1 MSETK
6 NIWDEIYSNAY
17 LTMMSKAEAEE
28 KELIHYAGFG
38 EYVLVPEIVT
48 ANENGFTS
56 KPLTKKDSEEYSLG
70 YSEYRIK
77 RAAEINMEKT
87 APPMLLTLKD
97 YLLMPSYAKDLFS
110 NKENKLEH
118 PENSDFLI
126 LTNRR
131 DFHGAATLL
140 TEGVVDKIHEILNQ
154 GFAVVVVNEDFCYII
169 AESIVNNAM
178 AELGKTADDIE
189 EEISHHDDMFWFPMN
204 STIYNGKHYTTYTMT
219 DEEIENHPYIG
230 KSGEAAFY
238 RYILE
243 KACGVSY
250 DEIDHCSCSEIDVAK
265 NIQDNWFKNE
275 EKRIIDEHTAKYGCE
290 PNEYAMKEAQT
301 QFAMLL
307 ALNGP
312 KAMDDLPDNT
322 IRFSDDFITY

>member
-17 LTMMSKAEAEE
+17 LTMMPKTEAEE

-38 EYVLVPEIVT
+38 KYVLVPEIVT

-56 KPLTKKDSEEYSLG
+56 KPLTKNDSEEYSLG

-118 PENSDFLI
+118 PENPDFLI

-154 GFAVVVVNEDFCYII
+154 GFAVVVANEDFCYII

-189 EEISHHDDMFWFPMN
+189 EEISHHDDMFWFPLN
-204 STIYNGKHYTTYTMT
+204 STIYDGKYYTTYKMT
-219 DEEIENHPYIG
+219 DEEIETYPFLG
-230 KSGEAAFY
+230 KDGEPAFY
-238 RYILE
+238 NYILE
-243 KACGVSY
+243 KVCGVKH
-250 DEIDHCSCSEIDVAK
+250 DEIDYCRCSEIDVAK
-265 NIQDNWFKNE
+265 NIQESWF
-275 EKRIIDEHTAKYGCE
+275 EKEKQRIIDEYVAKYGYE
-290 PNEYAMKEAQT
+290 PDEHTLKEAN
-301 QFAMLL
+301 AGLMMRL
-307 ALNGP
+307 AINGP
-312 KAMDDLPDNT
+312 KAMEDLPDNM
-322 IRFSDDFITY
+322 IRISDTFIEY